1 MKVEVYKLL
10 KEGPLLLHIGLRR
23 LDRTSNII
31 HSDTLFSALSNS
43 LTKLFGEEKFDL
55 FEKNLVISS
64 VFPGLRL
71 SKDILLLPK
80 PEIPIK
86 TSEEDHKKYKKL
98 QWISLDALK
107 KLLEN
112 FDKNLKQIS
121 LQNVEE
127 FKFLNPRTL
136 ITKSEFEEIGEEIY
150 FMSTILEPKVRVSRE
165 TYYKA
170 NADEEKSYTTLYFQE
185 NLELHPIKLSNGK
198 IITPFLYFLKMKND
212 EIEELF
218 TPSLNLTIE
227 EGLGGERTTGKGIFD
242 TFEKEE
248 LEVPENGE
256 FEISLSLTFPKRE
269 EVDNLI
275 YYQLVKRDGFIYYQ
289 KPTGYRKKTHYK
301 IAEGALVRSPYVGE
315 NVDVSPI
322 SSMKVISYGKSLGFK
337 IS

>member
-86 TSEEDHKKYKKL
+86 TSEEDHKKYKKF
-98 QWISLDALK
+98 QWISLEALK
-107 KLLEN
+107 KLLAN
-112 FDKNLKQIS
+112 FDKNSKQIF
-121 LQNVEE
+121 LQDVTE
-127 FKFLNPRTL
+127 FKFLNSRTL

-150 FMSTILEPKVRVSRE
+150 FMSTILEPKVRVSRA
-165 TYYKA
+165 TYKA
-170 NADEEKSYTTLYFQE
+170 NIDEENYYTILYFQE
-185 NLELHPIKLSNGK
+185 NLELHPIKLSNK
-198 IITPFLYFLKMKND
+198 KAITPFLYFLKMKNN

-248 LEVPENGE
+248 LEIPENGE

-269 EVDNLI
+269 EVNNLI
-275 YYQLVKRDGFIYYQ
+275 YYQLVKRDGFIYHQ

-301 IAEGALVRSPYVGE
+301 IAEGALVKSPYIGE
-315 NVDVSPI
+315 NIDVSPI
-322 SSMKVISYGKSLGFK
+322 NSMKVISYGKSLGFK
-337 IS
+337 FS